1 MTLQDRNDT
10 YDDLKE
16 DGREIIIRRS
26 SDDYIT
32 YALERK
38 VRSEQVDGDIIRIT
52 DTFFMVSAK
61 ATLNGSAVDLTINK
75 ETDTFVDNGEV
86 LEIITAKAYQPANTI
101 IYWMVQVR

>member
-16 DGREIIIRRS
+16 DGREVIIRRG

-38 VRSEQVDGDIIRIT
+38 VKSEQVDGDIIRIT
-52 DTFFMVSAK
+52 DTFLMVSAK
-61 ATLNGSAVDLTINK
+61 AKLNGNDVDLTINK
-75 ETDTFVDNGEV
+75 ETDTFVDNGDV
-86 LEIITAKAYQPANTI
+86 LEIITAKRYQPADTI